1 MFTRKMLSDEE
12 RAEYDAMFEAACYDA
27 AGSFRSTREAAPILL
42 GSIKDAI
49 QAHRVWASYL
59 HDSFVMIGYQAA
71 VRRWQNEQ
79 KKHKTLI
86 DGKLVSKK
94 DAIRLTK
101 IVEGGRSAFQT
112 SFIEDATAED
122 LQELIEAT
130 STRVRS
136 DRATIRDYTRMLDLI
151 ESTGESTV
159 RGALKRVGKTLDEFL
174 TESA

>member
-86 DGKLVSKK
+86 DGKFVSRRMQS
-94 DAIRLTK
+94 DSPRLLKAVGRHSRRHSLRTRPLK
-101 IVEGGRSAFQT
+101 IYKS
-112 SFIEDATAED
+112 
-122 LQELIEAT
+122 
-130 STRVRS
+130 
-136 DRATIRDYTRMLDLI
+136 
-151 ESTGESTV
+151 
-159 RGALKRVGKTLDEFL
+159 
-174 TESA
+174 